1 MAKTSKMSPA
11 TRSIFA
17 LFDGLLLFL
26 ALEGIFYAVAFLGLN
41 LSFDTPTRPYLLS
54 NLTWAVLSAL
64 LAGYIAARVA
74 KRSPMAHG
82 IVLALPFVALA
93 IYNLNKGV
101 GGRRTWFVLAYNT
114 LVPLAV
120 LVGAFL
126 YSRVRLRRAARLLR

>member
-1 MAKTSKMSPA
+1 MAKMSNISPT

-17 LFDGLLLFL
+17 LIDGLLLFL
-26 ALEGIFYAVAFLGLN
+26 ALEAIFYAVAFLGLN
-41 LSFDTPTRPYLLS
+41 LSFDTPTRPYLLC

-64 LAGYIAARVA
+64 LAGYTAARVA
-74 KRSPMAHG
+74 RRSPMTHG
-82 IVLALPFVALA
+82 IILAVPFVALA
-93 IYNLNKGV
+93 VYNLNKGV

-126 YSRVRLRRAARLLR
+126 YSRIRLRRAARRLR